1 MANGSARFSGSQIMH
16 SAIFKD
22 LTTLRIF
29 VRTVEIGSFSEVA
42 RRIDVTPAMV
52 SKRIATLESEI
63 GQRLLNR
70 DTRRLVVT
78 EAGERL
84 YAHCMRAL
92 VELDQAAEELA
103 NMQDTPS
110 GCLRLT
116 VPAMLG
122 RAFIAPQLPRLLKT
136 YPQLSVEV
144 NFSMEKVDLYEARM
158 DIAVRI
164 ADTIDAGL
172 VAVKLAPYVRAF
184 CASPE
189 YLQRHGTPLVPSDL
203 MNHNCLITKGL
214 TMTSRWPVTQNGEIT
229 HVGVKGNLL
238 ADNGEAVRYACLEG
252 VGIMMA
258 PRWLLDADL
267 RAGRLVEVLKDYVPR
282 NRAVYAVLLNRAA
295 GSIKIQV
302 GLDFL
307 KSCLSDHHSSDPS
320 RTELRPAPL

>member
-1 MANGSARFSGSQIMH
+1 MRRLQMGLNGDVRVEGCMANGSARFSGSQIMH

-103 NMQDTPS
+103 GMQDTPS

-116 VPAMLG
+116 VD
-122 RAFIAPQLPRLLKT
+122 RKST
-136 YPQLSVEV
+136 
-144 NFSMEKVDLYEARM
+144 RM
-158 DIAVRI
+158 NS
-164 ADTIDAGL
+164 
-172 VAVKLAPYVRAF
+172 
-184 CASPE
+184 SP
-189 YLQRHGTPLVPSDL
+189 
-203 MNHNCLITKGL
+203 
-214 TMTSRWPVTQNGEIT
+214 
-229 HVGVKGNLL
+229 
-238 ADNGEAVRYACLEG
+238 
-252 VGIMMA
+252 
-258 PRWLLDADL
+258 
-267 RAGRLVEVLKDYVPR
+267 
-282 NRAVYAVLLNRAA
+282 
-295 GSIKIQV
+295 
-302 GLDFL
+302 
-307 KSCLSDHHSSDPS
+307 
-320 RTELRPAPL
+320 